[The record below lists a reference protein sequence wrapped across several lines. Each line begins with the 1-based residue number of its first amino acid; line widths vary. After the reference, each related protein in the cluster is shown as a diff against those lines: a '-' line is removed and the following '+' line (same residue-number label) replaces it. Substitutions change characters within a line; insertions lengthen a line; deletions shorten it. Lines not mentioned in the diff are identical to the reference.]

1 MEKEKLALI
10 LATLGVLLSAISL
23 GATAALLTAV
33 FVCGLLVAELARRGP

>member
-1 MEKEKLALI
+1 MDNEKLALTFG
-10 LATLGVLLSAISL
+10 TLGVLLSAMSL